1 MKFRDLVE
9 QDESNKELYE
19 KIISA
24 ANSMNRHDL
33 DFYWFKC
40 SIMVQTAVGRE
51 NNSLDFSLDL
61 HYQLNGPDI
70 PNEFLQDPI
79 NYFIE
84 NLKEAVPEFL
94 TKEYLD
100 TDTGRFEIRNVTF
113 TYKDILFHMQDV
125 IKNYTR
131 VTQWRMMAQVQD
143 ERRVSYNYWIDPND
157 IKQLSSDFT
166 DLSDNLK
173 KKVAKVYGVLRKGV
187 IPEFK
192 HPSGSVLLSFDE
204 YTYELSPDYMFWML
218 PALDDEKN
226 LNGRLSPRVRPY
238 NMKVNGVQIGSGWH
252 EDVLEHIQKRI
263 YKKFEQFNI
272 YISF

>member
-70 PNEFLQDPI
+70 PNEFLEDPI

-84 NLKEAVPEFL
+84 RLKEAVPEFL

-143 ERRVSYNYWIDPND
+143 ERRVSYNYWIDPDD
-157 IKQLSSDFT
+157 IKQLSSDYT
-166 DLSDNLK
+166 DLSNNLK
-173 KKVAKVYGVLRKGV
+173 NKVAKVYGVLRKGV

-204 YTYELSPDYMFWML
+204 YSYELSPDYMFWML
-218 PALDDEKN
+218 PVLDDEKN

-238 NMKVNGVQIGSGWH
+238 NMKVNGVQIGDGWH
-252 EDVLEHIQKRI
+252 EDELEYIQKRI

>member
-70 PNEFLQDPI
+70 PNEFLEDPI

>member
-61 HYQLNGPDI
+61 HYQLNEPNI
-70 PNEFLQDPI
+70 PTSFLEDPI

-84 NLKEAVPEFL
+84 RLKEAVPEFL

-100 TDTGRFEIRNVTF
+100 TDTGRFEIRNITF

-204 YTYELSPDYMFWML
+204 YSYELSPDYMFWML
-218 PALDDEKN
+218 PVLDDEKN

-252 EDVLEHIQKRI
+252 EDELDYIQKRI

>member
-24 ANSMNRHDL
+24 VKAMNRHDL

-40 SIMVQTAVGRE
+40 SILVQTAVGRE
-51 NNSLDFSLDL
+51 HNSLDFTLDL
-61 HYQLNGPDI
+61 HYQLNEPNI
-70 PNEFLQDPI
+70 PASFLEDPI

-84 NLKEAVPEFL
+84 RLKEAVPEFL

-100 TDTGRFEIRNVTF
+100 TDTGRFEIGNITF

-125 IKNYTR
+125 IENYTR

-143 ERRVSYNYWIDPND
+143 ERRVSYNYWIDPD
-157 IKQLSSDFT
+157 DVSELSSDYA
-166 DLSDNLK
+166 DLSNNLK
-173 KKVAKVYGVLRKGV
+173 NRVAKVYGVLRKGV

-204 YTYELSPDYMFWML
+204 YSYELSPDYMFWLL
-218 PALDDEKN
+218 PDLDDEKN
-226 LNGRLSPRVRPY
+226 LNGRLTARVRPY
-238 NMKVNGVQIGSGWH
+238 NMKVNGVQIGDGWH
-252 EDVLEHIQKRI
+252 EDELEYIQKRI

>member
-61 HYQLNGPDI
+61 HYQLNEPNI
-70 PNEFLQDPI
+70 PTSFLEDPI

-84 NLKEAVPEFL
+84 RLKEVVPEFL

-100 TDTGRFEIRNVTF
+100 TDTGRFEIRNITF

-143 ERRVSYNYWIDPND
+143 ERRVSYNYWIDPD
-157 IKQLSSDFT
+157 DVSKLSSDYT

-173 KKVAKVYGVLRKGV
+173 NKVAKVYGVLRKG
-187 IPEFK
+187 ISPEFK
-192 HPSGSVLLSFDE
+192 HPSGSILLSFNE
-204 YTYELSPDYMFWML
+204 YSYELSPDYMFWML

-238 NMKVNGVQIGSGWH
+238 NMMVNGKKPEEAVA
-252 EDVLEHIQKRI
+252 EDELEHIQKRI

>member
-84 NLKEAVPEFL
+84 RLKEAVPEFL

-143 ERRVSYNYWIDPND
+143 ERRVSYNYWIDPDD
-157 IKQLSSDFT
+157 IKQLSSDYT

-173 KKVAKVYGVLRKGV
+173 NKVAKVYGVLRKGV

-204 YTYELSPDYMFWML
+204 YSYELSPDYMFWML
-218 PALDDEKN
+218 PVLDDEKN

>member
-1 MKFRDLVE
+1 
-9 QDESNKELYE
+9 
-19 KIISA
+19 
-24 ANSMNRHDL
+24 
-33 DFYWFKC
+33 
-40 SIMVQTAVGRE
+40 
-51 NNSLDFSLDL
+51 
-61 HYQLNGPDI
+61 
-70 PNEFLQDPI
+70 
-79 NYFIE
+79 
-84 NLKEAVPEFL
+84 
-94 TKEYLD
+94 
-100 TDTGRFEIRNVTF
+100 
-113 TYKDILFHMQDV
+113 MQDV